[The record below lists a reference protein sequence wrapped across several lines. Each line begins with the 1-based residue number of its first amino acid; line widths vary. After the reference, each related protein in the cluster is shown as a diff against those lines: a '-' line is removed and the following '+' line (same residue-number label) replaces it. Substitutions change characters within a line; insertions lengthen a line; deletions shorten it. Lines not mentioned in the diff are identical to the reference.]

1 MGKARRAALGQGGTS
16 KPALMSRRGAKVN
29 AGGVR
34 SRLCIPA
41 GRCEPRGV
49 NTSSDPAFAA
59 IQLMIMFGVVLWWA
73 YVAGIVFAAVVVVR
87 SRTWLRATAWWS
99 LRAQIA
105 PLAALLVL
113 ALICILQLALDRALI
128 SEGAGAALV
137 MTSLAAGP
145 ILSLWLIGALLVS
158 RLRAAPAMPST

>member
-1 MGKARRAALGQGGTS
+1 
-16 KPALMSRRGAKVN
+16 
-29 AGGVR
+29 
-34 SRLCIPA
+34 
-41 GRCEPRGV
+41 V

-59 IQLMIMFGVVLWWA
+59 IQLLVMFGVVLWWA
-73 YVAGIVFAAVVVVR
+73 YVAGVVFAAVVVR

-105 PLAALLVL
+105 PLAALAVL
-113 ALICILQLALDRALI
+113 ALICVLQLALDRALI

-145 ILSLWLIGALLVS
+145 ILSLWLIGALLVG
-158 RLRAAPAMPST
+158 RLRAAPAKPST

>member
-29 AGGVR
+29 AGRVR

-41 GRCEPRGV
+41 PQCDPGIV

-59 IQLMIMFGVVLWWA
+59 IQMLIMFGVVLWWA

-105 PLAALLVL
+105 PLAALIVL
-113 ALICILQLALDRALI
+113 ALICILQLALNRALI

-145 ILSLWLIGALLVS
+145 ILSLWLIGALLVG
-158 RLRAAPAMPST
+158 RLRPASAKPLT

>member
-1 MGKARRAALGQGGTS
+1 M
-16 KPALMSRRGAKVN
+16 
-29 AGGVR
+29 
-34 SRLCIPA
+34 
-41 GRCEPRGV
+41 

-59 IQLMIMFGVVLWWA
+59 IQLLVMFGVVLWWA
-73 YVAGIVFAAVVVVR
+73 YVAGVVFAAVVVVR

-105 PLAALLVL
+105 PLAALAVL
-113 ALICILQLALDRALI
+113 ALICVLQLALDRALI

-145 ILSLWLIGALLVS
+145 ILSLWLIGALLVG
-158 RLRAAPAMPST
+158 RLRAAPAKPST